1 MSRNKQPEWLKRE
14 IQYFDKADDSFT
26 GQNDL
31 APIELSIL
39 QNYFEVDQDDPVFD
53 MYQIEPV
60 DATFLKPYTSLEFD
74 FEMYDYWLAAYT
86 DNWEQTKIDKGFMGQ
101 YPPPKQQ
108 IPNN

>member
-14 IQYFDKADDSFT
+14 IQYFNKTDDSFA
-26 GQNDL
+26 GQDDL

-39 QNYFEVDQDDPVFD
+39 QNYFEVDQDDPIFD

-74 FEMYDYWLAAYT
+74 FEIYDYWLAAYT
-86 DNWEQTKIDKGFMGQ
+86 DNWEQTKLEKGFMGQ

>member
-1 MSRNKQPEWLKRE
+1 MGRNKQPEWLKRE
-14 IQYFDKADDSFT
+14 IQYFNKADDSFA
-26 GQNDL
+26 GQDDL
-31 APIELSIL
+31 APIDLSIL
-39 QNYFEVDQDDPVFD
+39 QNYFEVDQDDPIFD

-74 FEMYDYWLAAYT
+74 FEIYDYWLAAYT
-86 DNWEQTKIDKGFMGQ
+86 DNWEQTKLEKGFMGQ